1 MCRVAFPFFVL
12 HVGNT
17 LAADRCV
24 SPETCRIAMRH
35 GQTPTIDLFD
45 TIRSTIPAGT
55 TGTTVEYLY
64 YYYYNI
70 GY

>member
-1 MCRVAFPFFVL
+1 
-12 HVGNT
+12 
-17 LAADRCV
+17 
-24 SPETCRIAMRH
+24 MRH